1 MLCAVF
7 QKDVKDELQILL
19 LAVTYLLLL
28 LICDIRNI
36 VNHLLRRDFHIPVVQ
51 GRVFSDLLQS
61 KFSTIE

>member
-7 QKDVKDELQILL
+7 QIDVKDELQIL

-36 VNHLLRRDFHIPVVQ
+36 VDHLLRRDFHIPVVQ

-61 KFSTIE
+61 KSKAKE

>member
-7 QKDVKDELQILL
+7 QKDVKDELQIL

-61 KFSTIE
+61 KSKAKE

>member
-7 QKDVKDELQILL
+7 QIDVKDELQIL

-61 KFSTIE
+61 KSKAKE

>member
-7 QKDVKDELQILL
+7 QIDVKDELQIL